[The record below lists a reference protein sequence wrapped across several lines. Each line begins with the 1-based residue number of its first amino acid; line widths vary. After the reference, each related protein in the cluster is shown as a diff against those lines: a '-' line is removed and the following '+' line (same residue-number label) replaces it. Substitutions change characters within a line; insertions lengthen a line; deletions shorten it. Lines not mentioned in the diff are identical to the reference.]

1 MSKGP
6 TGVENPL
13 FHLALPTKDGR
24 WMIAYSKDGDIVKL
38 PDTYQSEEE
47 ANLVCGML
55 NKRESERYHNEILD
69 TEKRQKR
76 P

>member
-1 MSKGP
+1 MGKGP

-47 ANLVCGML
+47 ANLVCGVL
-55 NKRESERYHNEILD
+55 NKRESERYRNEVLD
-69 TEKRQKR
+69 TAKQQKR